1 MAGLLGAQVAQGD
14 NMDAVRTRVAGLSA
28 RDDAERG
35 EAGDLLGRQARA
47 KLAEIGHRLVDFAM
61 LFLFVSWVAD

>member
-1 MAGLLGAQVAQGD
+1 
-14 NMDAVRTRVAGLSA
+14 MDAVRTRVAGLSA